1 MTSRPSRFS
10 RRTLVLSIAAL
21 SAAPAGFARAQG
33 MLDSARAAGQV
44 GERFDG
50 YAAVHGAAPAN
61 VQSLVEQVNGERRT
75 LYAERA
81 AAQKVPVDAI
91 GRIYAA
97 EILRKLPP
105 GSWVLGED
113 GRWRQK

>member
-10 RRTLVLSIAAL
+10 RRTVLLSLPIL
-21 SAAPAGFARAQG
+21 SAVPAGFARAQG
-33 MLDSARAAGQV
+33 MLDAARAAGQV

-61 VQSLVEQVNGERRT
+61 VQSLVQQVNGERRA

-81 AAQKVPVDAI
+81 AAQKVPVEAI

-105 GSWVLGED
+105 GSWVFGED

>member
-10 RRTLVLSIAAL
+10 RRALLLSLPILTVASTGLAQ
-21 SAAPAGFARAQG
+21 AQG
-33 MLDSARAAGQV
+33 MLDAARAAGQV

-61 VQSLVEQVNGERRT
+61 VQALVEQVNGERRA
-75 LYAERA
+75 LYVERA

-105 GSWVLGED
+105 GSWVFGED

>member
-1 MTSRPSRFS
+1 MGRD
-10 RRTLVLSIAAL
+10 V
-21 SAAPAGFARAQG
+21 
-33 MLDSARAAGQV
+33 
-44 GERFDG
+44 
-50 YAAVHGAAPAN
+50 AN
-61 VQSLVEQVNGERRT
+61 PPFET
-75 LYAERA
+75 
-81 AAQKVPVDAI
+81 